1 MIKRL
6 IDKDWLTPMPDTDS
20 HNLALER
27 HALLQALKTTLQP
40 TLKGNDNEQ
49 HLTALAIID
58 VRDFHEL
65 NRSFGSDCGDTIL
78 IAINHRLKALAND
91 AFICHYLGND
101 EFGIL
106 LPQLKSPGFAVICVE
121 QILALFKGV
130 FEWQNHSLKITTN
143 IGIAYNY
150 ANHIDANKLL
160 LDTELALK
168 QAKAS
173 NQPYAMLDKNEQQSS
188 DQLKWALLNNLHV
201 AMQQDEL
208 ELYYQ
213 PKLCINA
220 ANKSQHHSRYAE
232 ALIRWPTVDHG
243 LISPDITIPLI
254 EHLGSELDL
263 INWLVNTALKHL
275 SEMGS
280 SYKGGVS
287 VNIPANSVTS
297 KALYELVAQA
307 LALWHVEPNRLTL
320 EITED
325 VLIKDKERAFDYLSK
340 VRETGVRISID
351 DFGTGYSSLA
361 YFKHIPADE
370 LKIDRFFVNNMLH
383 NEGDRNIVKLIIDLA
398 HAFKLDVVAE
408 GVEDS
413 QTLDLLKT
421 MGCDYAQGY
430 LISRPMPYHD
440 YLNWLKEDHQF

>member
-1 MIKRL
+1 
-6 IDKDWLTPMPDTDS
+6 MPNLDS
-20 HNLALER
+20 PQLPPQR
-27 HALLQALKTTLQP
+27 HTLLQALEHTLGSSDIDSERESD
-40 TLKGNDNEQ
+40 TAEC
-49 HLTALAIID
+49 LTALAIID

-65 NRSFGSDCGDTIL
+65 NRSFGSACGDAIL
-78 IAINHRLKALAND
+78 LAIHERLKQLSDKTFAV
-91 AFICHYLGND
+91 HYLGND
-101 EFGIL
+101 EFAVL
-106 LPQLKSPGFAVICVE
+106 LPQLKSPDLAVICAE

-130 FEWQNHSLKITTN
+130 FEWQNHSLKITVN

-150 ANHIDANKLL
+150 EHHIDANKLL

-168 QAKAS
+168 HAKTS
-173 NQPYAMLDKNEQQSS
+173 NQAYTMLGKNEQQSS
-188 DQLKWALLNNLHV
+188 DQLKWELLNNLHV
-201 AMQQDEL
+201 AMQEDEL

-213 PKLCINA
+213 PKLCINPSHKNQHS
-220 ANKSQHHSRYAE
+220 ANNAE

-263 INWLVNTALKHL
+263 ISWLVNTALKHL
-275 SEMGS
+275 SEMDEH
-280 SYKGGVS
+280 YKGGVS

-297 KALYELVAQA
+297 KTLYSLVAQA
-307 LALWHVEPNRLTL
+307 LTQWHVEPNRLTL

-325 VLIKDKERAFDYLSK
+325 VLIKDKELAFDYLSK

-370 LKIDRFFVNNMLH
+370 LKIDRFFVNNMLD
-383 NEGDRNIVKLIIDLA
+383 NKGDRNIVKLIIDLA
-398 HAFKLDVVAE
+398 HTFNLEVVAE
-408 GVEDS
+408 GVENNE
-413 QTLDLLKT
+413 TLDLLRS

-430 LISRPMPYHD
+430 LISRPIPYND
-440 YLNWLKEDHQF
+440 YLSWLKEDHQF

>member
-1 MIKRL
+1 
-6 IDKDWLTPMPDTDS
+6 MPNLDS
-20 HNLALER
+20 PQLPPQR
-27 HALLQALKTTLQP
+27 HTLLQALEHTLGSSDIDSERESD
-40 TLKGNDNEQ
+40 TAEC
-49 HLTALAIID
+49 LTALAIID

-65 NRSFGSDCGDTIL
+65 NRSFGSACGDAIL
-78 IAINHRLKALAND
+78 LAIHERLKQLSDKTFAV
-91 AFICHYLGND
+91 HYLGND
-101 EFGIL
+101 EFAVL
-106 LPQLKSPGFAVICVE
+106 LPQLKSPDLAVICAE

-130 FEWQNHSLKITTN
+130 FEWQNHSLKITVN

-150 ANHIDANKLL
+150 EHHIDANKLL

-168 QAKAS
+168 HAKTS
-173 NQPYAMLDKNEQQSS
+173 NQAYAMLGKNEQQSS
-188 DQLKWALLNNLHV
+188 DQLKWELLNNLHV
-201 AMQQDEL
+201 AMQEDEL

-213 PKLCINA
+213 PKLCINPSNKNQHS
-220 ANKSQHHSRYAE
+220 ANNAE

-263 INWLVNTALKHL
+263 ISWLVNTALKHL
-275 SEMGS
+275 SEMDKH
-280 SYKGGVS
+280 YKGGVS

-297 KALYELVAQA
+297 KTLYSLVAQA
-307 LALWHVEPNRLTL
+307 LTHWHVEPNRLTL

-325 VLIKDKERAFDYLSK
+325 VLIKDKELAFDYLSK

-370 LKIDRFFVNNMLH
+370 LKIDRFFVNNMLD
-383 NEGDRNIVKLIIDLA
+383 NKGDRNIVKLIIDLA
-398 HAFKLDVVAE
+398 HTFNLEVVAE
-408 GVEDS
+408 GVENNE
-413 QTLDLLKT
+413 TLDLLRS

-430 LISRPMPYHD
+430 LISRPIPYND
-440 YLNWLKEDHQF
+440 YLSWLKEDHQF

>member
-1 MIKRL
+1 
-6 IDKDWLTPMPDTDS
+6 MPNLDS
-20 HNLALER
+20 PQLPPQR
-27 HALLQALKTTLQP
+27 HTLLQALEHTLGSSDIDSERESD
-40 TLKGNDNEQ
+40 TAEC
-49 HLTALAIID
+49 LTALAIID

-65 NRSFGSDCGDTIL
+65 NRSFGSACGDAIL
-78 IAINHRLKALAND
+78 LAIHERLKQLSDKTFAV
-91 AFICHYLGND
+91 HYLGND
-101 EFGIL
+101 EFAVL
-106 LPQLKSPGFAVICVE
+106 LPQLKSPDLAVICAE

-130 FEWQNHSLKITTN
+130 FEWQNHSLKITVN

-150 ANHIDANKLL
+150 EHHIDANKLL

-168 QAKAS
+168 HAKTS
-173 NQPYAMLDKNEQQSS
+173 NQAYTMLGKNEQQSS
-188 DQLKWALLNNLHV
+188 DQLKWELLNNLHV
-201 AMQQDEL
+201 AMQEDEL

-213 PKLCINA
+213 PKLCINPSHKNQHS
-220 ANKSQHHSRYAE
+220 ANNAE

-263 INWLVNTALKHL
+263 ISWLVNTALKHL
-275 SEMGS
+275 SEMDEH
-280 SYKGGVS
+280 YKGGVS

-297 KALYELVAQA
+297 KTLYSLVAQA
-307 LALWHVEPNRLTL
+307 LTQWHVEPNRLTL

-325 VLIKDKERAFDYLSK
+325 VLIKDKELAFDYLSK

-370 LKIDRFFVNNMLH
+370 LKIDRFFVKNMLD
-383 NEGDRNIVKLIIDLA
+383 NKGDRNIVKLIIDLA
-398 HAFKLDVVAE
+398 HTFNLEVVAE
-408 GVEDS
+408 GVENNE
-413 QTLDLLKT
+413 TLDLLRS

-430 LISRPMPYHD
+430 LISRPIPYND
-440 YLNWLKEDHQF
+440 YLSWLKEDHQF

>member
-1 MIKRL
+1 
-6 IDKDWLTPMPDTDS
+6 MPNIELPQL
-20 HNLALER
+20 HPQR
-27 HALLQALKTTLQP
+27 HALLQALENALASIDSK
-40 TLKGNDNEQ
+40 K

-65 NRSFGSDCGDTIL
+65 NRSFGSICGDAIL
-78 IAINHRLKALAND
+78 MEINERLKQLSSENFAV
-91 AFICHYLGND
+91 HYLGND
-101 EFGIL
+101 EFGVL
-106 LPQLKSPGFAVICVE
+106 LPQLKSPGLAVICVE
-121 QILALFKGV
+121 QMLALFKGV
-130 FEWQNHSLKITTN
+130 FEWQNHSLKITVN

-150 ANHIDANKLL
+150 ENHFNANKLL

-168 QAKAS
+168 HAKTNNQA
-173 NQPYAMLDKNEQQSS
+173 YAMLGKNEQQSS
-188 DQLKWALLNNLHV
+188 DQLKWELLNNLHV
-201 AMQQDEL
+201 AMQEDEL

-213 PKLCINA
+213 PKLCLNSPDK
-220 ANKSQHHSRYAE
+220 NKPFTNNAE

-263 INWLVNTALKHL
+263 ISWLVNTALKHL
-275 SEMGS
+275 SEMDER
-280 SYKGGVS
+280 YKGGVS

-297 KALYELVAQA
+297 KTLYTLVEQA
-307 LALWHVEPNRLTL
+307 LTLWHVEPNRLTL

-325 VLIKDKERAFDYLSK
+325 VLIKDKELAFDYLSK

-370 LKIDRFFVNNMLH
+370 LKIDRFFVKNMLD

-398 HAFKLDVVAE
+398 HTFKLDVVAE
-408 GVEDS
+408 GVENNE
-413 QTLDLLKT
+413 TLDLLKS

-430 LISRPMPYHD
+430 LISRPIPYAD
-440 YLNWLKEDHQF
+440 YLIWLKGDHQF

>member
-1 MIKRL
+1 MPN
-6 IDKDWLTPMPDTDS
+6 IDLPQLHPQ
-20 HNLALER
+20 R
-27 HALLQALKTTLQP
+27 HALLQALENMLESSDSGQY
-40 TLKGNDNEQ
+40 
-49 HLTALAIID
+49 LTALSIID

-65 NRSFGSDCGDTIL
+65 NRSFGRACGDAIL
-78 IAINHRLKALAND
+78 MEINERLKQLSDEKFAV
-91 AFICHYLGND
+91 HYLGND
-101 EFGIL
+101 EFGVL
-106 LPQLKSPGFAVICVE
+106 LPQLKSPGLAVICVE

-130 FEWQNHSLKITTN
+130 FEWKNHSLKITAN

-150 ANHIDANKLL
+150 GNHIDANKLL

-168 QAKAS
+168 HAKTNNQA
-173 NQPYAMLDKNEQQSS
+173 YAMLGKNEQQSS
-188 DQLKWALLNNLHV
+188 DQLKWELLNNLHV
-201 AMQQDEL
+201 AMQEDEL

-213 PKLCINA
+213 PKLCINPSEK
-220 ANKSQHHSRYAE
+220 NKASPYNAE

-263 INWLVNTALKHL
+263 INWLVNTTLKHL
-275 SEMGS
+275 NEMDEH
-280 SYKGGVS
+280 YKGGVS

-297 KALYELVAQA
+297 KTLYTLVEQA
-307 LALWHVEPNRLTL
+307 LTHWHVEPSRLTL

-325 VLIKDKERAFDYLSK
+325 VLINDKELAFDYLSK

-370 LKIDRFFVNNMLH
+370 LKIDQFFVHNMLS

-398 HAFKLDVVAE
+398 HAFNLEVVAE
-408 GVEDS
+408 GVENNE
-413 QTLDLLKT
+413 TLDLLKS

-430 LISRPMPYHD
+430 LISRPIPYSD
-440 YLNWLKEDHQF
+440 YLLWLKEDNQF

>member
-1 MIKRL
+1 
-6 IDKDWLTPMPDTDS
+6 MPDTELHRLS
-20 HNLALER
+20 TQRLSPKRQALLEALEG
-27 HALLQALKTTLQP
+27 ALD
-40 TLKGNDNEQ
+40 GRNNE

-58 VRDFHEL
+58 IRDFHEL
-65 NRSFGSDCGDTIL
+65 NRSFGSACGDAIL
-78 IAINHRLKALAND
+78 SAINERLLQLPHD
-91 AFICHYLGND
+91 TFILHYLGND

-106 LPQLKSPGFAVICVE
+106 LPKLKSPGFAVICAE

-130 FEWQNHSLKITTN
+130 FEWQNHSLKITVN

-150 ANHIDANKLL
+150 ANHTDANKLL
-160 LDTELALK
+160 LDTEQALK
-168 QAKAS
+168 HAKTS
-173 NQPYAMLDKNEQQSS
+173 NQPYTMLGKNEQQSS
-188 DQLKWALLNNLHV
+188 DQLKWELLNNLHV
-201 AMQQDEL
+201 AMQQNEL

-213 PKLCINA
+213 PKLCISNPDNHQNA
-220 ANKSQHHSRYAE
+220 YAE
-232 ALIRWPTVDHG
+232 ALIRWPTADHG
-243 LISPDITIPLI
+243 LIAPDITIPLI

-275 SEMGS
+275 SEIGN

-297 KALYELVAQA
+297 KALYELVEQA
-307 LALWHVEPNRLTL
+307 LALWDVEPNRLTL

-325 VLIKDKERAFDYLSK
+325 VLIKDKELAFDYLSK

-351 DFGTGYSSLA
+351 DFGTGYSSLS

-398 HAFKLDVVAE
+398 HAFNLDVVAE

-413 QTLDLLKT
+413 ETLDLLKS

-430 LISRPMPYHD
+430 LISRPIPYQN
-440 YLNWLKEDHQF
+440 YLSWLEENHQF

>member
-1 MIKRL
+1 
-6 IDKDWLTPMPDTDS
+6 MPDTHSHCLAPERQALLKTVEATLKSS
-20 HNLALER
+20 HN
-27 HALLQALKTTLQP
+27 QQ
-40 TLKGNDNEQ
+40 D
-49 HLTALAIID
+49 LTALAIID

-65 NRSFGSDCGDTIL
+65 NRSFGSECGDAIL
-78 IAINHRLKALAND
+78 SAINERLTALSSE
-91 AFICHYLGND
+91 AFIFHYLGND
-101 EFGIL
+101 EFGVL
-106 LPQLKSPGFAVICVE
+106 LPQLKSPGFAVICAE

-130 FEWQNHSLKITTN
+130 FEWQNHSLKITIN

-150 ANHIDANKLL
+150 ANHLDANKLL

-168 QAKAS
+168 QAKTS
-173 NQPYAMLDKNEQQSS
+173 NQAYAMLGKNEQQSS
-188 DQLKWALLNNLHV
+188 DQLKWELLNNLHV

-213 PKLCINA
+213 PKLCINGA
-220 ANKSQHHSRYAE
+220 GASSDTATDQHNSRYAE

-275 SEMGS
+275 SEMSGS
-280 SYKGGVS
+280 HNGGVS

-297 KALYELVAQA
+297 KTLYELVAQA

-325 VLIKDKERAFDYLSK
+325 VLIKDKELAFDYLSK

-370 LKIDRFFVNNMLH
+370 LKIDQFFVSNMLH

-398 HAFKLDVVAE
+398 HAFKLVVVAE

-413 QTLDLLKT
+413 ETLDLLKT

-430 LISRPMPYHD
+430 LISRPMPYQE
-440 YLNWLKEDHQF
+440 YLGWLKENHQF

>member
-1 MIKRL
+1 MPN
-6 IDKDWLTPMPDTDS
+6 IDLPQLHPQ
-20 HNLALER
+20 R
-27 HALLQALKTTLQP
+27 HALLQALENMLESSDSGQY
-40 TLKGNDNEQ
+40 
-49 HLTALAIID
+49 LTALAIID

-65 NRSFGSDCGDTIL
+65 NRSFGRACGDAIL
-78 IAINHRLKALAND
+78 MEINERLKQLSDEKFAV
-91 AFICHYLGND
+91 HYLGND
-101 EFGIL
+101 EFGVL
-106 LPQLKSPGFAVICVE
+106 LPQLKSPGLAVICVE

-130 FEWQNHSLKITTN
+130 FEWQNHSLKITAN

-150 ANHIDANKLL
+150 GNHIDANKLL

-168 QAKAS
+168 HAKTNNQA
-173 NQPYAMLDKNEQQSS
+173 YAMLGKNEQQSS
-188 DQLKWALLNNLHV
+188 DQLKWELLNNLHV
-201 AMQQDEL
+201 AMQEDEL

-213 PKLCINA
+213 PKLCINPSEK
-220 ANKSQHHSRYAE
+220 NKASPYNAE

-275 SEMGS
+275 NEMDEH
-280 SYKGGVS
+280 YKGGVS

-297 KALYELVAQA
+297 KTLYTLVEQA
-307 LALWHVEPNRLTL
+307 LTHWHVEPSRLTL

-325 VLIKDKERAFDYLSK
+325 VLIKDKELAFDYLSK

-370 LKIDRFFVNNMLH
+370 LKIDQFFVHNMLS

-398 HAFKLDVVAE
+398 HAFNLEVVAE
-408 GVEDS
+408 GVENNE
-413 QTLDLLKT
+413 TLDLLKS

-430 LISRPMPYHD
+430 LISRPIPYSD
-440 YLNWLKEDHQF
+440 YLLWLKEDNQF

>member
-1 MIKRL
+1 MPNL
-6 IDKDWLTPMPDTDS
+6 DTPQLPPQ
-20 HNLALER
+20 R
-27 HALLQALKTTLQP
+27 HTLLQALEHTLGSSDIDSERESD
-40 TLKGNDNEQ
+40 TAEC
-49 HLTALAIID
+49 LTALAIID

-65 NRSFGSDCGDTIL
+65 NRSFGSACGDAIL
-78 IAINHRLKALAND
+78 LEIHERLKQLSDKTFAV
-91 AFICHYLGND
+91 HYLGND
-101 EFGIL
+101 EFAVL
-106 LPQLKSPGFAVICVE
+106 LPQLKSPDLAVICAE

-130 FEWQNHSLKITTN
+130 FEWQNHSLKITVN

-150 ANHIDANKLL
+150 EHHVDANKLL

-168 QAKAS
+168 HAKTS
-173 NQPYAMLDKNEQQSS
+173 NQAYTMLGKNEQQSS
-188 DQLKWALLNNLHV
+188 DQLKWELLNNLHV
-201 AMQQDEL
+201 AMQEDEL

-213 PKLCINA
+213 PKLCINPSHKNQHS
-220 ANKSQHHSRYAE
+220 ANNAE

-263 INWLVNTALKHL
+263 ISWLVNTALKHL
-275 SEMGS
+275 SEMDEH
-280 SYKGGVS
+280 YKGGVS

-297 KALYELVAQA
+297 KTLYSLVAQA
-307 LALWHVEPNRLTL
+307 LTQWHVEPNRLTL

-325 VLIKDKERAFDYLSK
+325 VLIKDKELAFDYLSK

-370 LKIDRFFVNNMLH
+370 LKIDRFFVNNMLD
-383 NEGDRNIVKLIIDLA
+383 NKGDRNIVKLIIDLA
-398 HAFKLDVVAE
+398 HTFNLEVVAE
-408 GVEDS
+408 GVENNE
-413 QTLDLLKT
+413 TLDLLRS

-430 LISRPMPYHD
+430 LISRPIPYND
-440 YLNWLKEDHQF
+440 YLSWLKEDHQF

>member
-1 MIKRL
+1 MPNL
-6 IDKDWLTPMPDTDS
+6 DTPQLPPQ
-20 HNLALER
+20 R
-27 HALLQALKTTLQP
+27 HTLLQALEHTLGSSDIDIESESD
-40 TLKGNDNEQ
+40 TAEC
-49 HLTALAIID
+49 LTALAIID

-65 NRSFGSDCGDTIL
+65 NRSFGSACGDAIL
-78 IAINHRLKALAND
+78 LAIHERLKQLSDKTFAV
-91 AFICHYLGND
+91 HYLGND
-101 EFGIL
+101 EFAVL
-106 LPQLKSPGFAVICVE
+106 LPQLKSPDLAVICAE

-130 FEWQNHSLKITTN
+130 FEWQNHSLKITVN

-150 ANHIDANKLL
+150 EHHIDANKLL

-168 QAKAS
+168 HAKTS
-173 NQPYAMLDKNEQQSS
+173 NQAYTMLGKNEQQSS
-188 DQLKWALLNNLHV
+188 DQLKWELLNNLHV
-201 AMQQDEL
+201 AMQEDEL

-213 PKLCINA
+213 PKLCINPSHKNQHS
-220 ANKSQHHSRYAE
+220 ANNAE

-263 INWLVNTALKHL
+263 ISWLVNTALKHL
-275 SEMGS
+275 SEMDEH
-280 SYKGGVS
+280 YKGGVS

-297 KALYELVAQA
+297 KTLYSLVAQA
-307 LALWHVEPNRLTL
+307 LTQWHVEPNRLTL

-325 VLIKDKERAFDYLSK
+325 VLIKDKELAFDYLSK

-370 LKIDRFFVNNMLH
+370 LKIDRFFVKNMLD

-398 HAFKLDVVAE
+398 HTFNLEVVAE
-408 GVEDS
+408 GVENNE
-413 QTLDLLKT
+413 TLDLLRS

-430 LISRPMPYHD
+430 LISRPIPYND
-440 YLNWLKEDHQF
+440 YLSWLKEDHQF